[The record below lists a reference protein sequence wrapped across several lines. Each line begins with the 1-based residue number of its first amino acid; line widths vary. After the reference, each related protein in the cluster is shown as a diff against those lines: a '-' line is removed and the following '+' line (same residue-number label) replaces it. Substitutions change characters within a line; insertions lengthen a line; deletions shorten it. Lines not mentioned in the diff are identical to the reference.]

1 MSDEIIGTSLE
12 DDGPAEL
19 PDATP
24 VAEPEAPADA
34 PAPEETPAEVESVEV
49 AGKKY
54 VPLGGIIAERKQ
66 RQAAEKAAS
75 ETTDRLRQLEAE
87 ISGLRPYAEILRN
100 NPGLLATRAAE
111 PVAVAPTVDADLVEL
126 AQTLDLYDPATGQPD
141 VKKAAKVR
149 ALSTREAERVAQQQ
163 VAPLQQERLY
173 QQVQQNYASA
183 VNAKTPQ
190 GEPVNRAVLD
200 DLWRQAAAEPG
211 GMKTLSDPRSVMALV
226 LMASGASQ
234 WTQGPKVP
242 VPPPALDTEP
252 SGGNPR
258 TRPSLSALEE
268 KIAADKGVAPSK
280 WAERVKSY
288 QKGVSNALED

>member
-24 VAEPEAPADA
+24 PEAPAEPEA
-34 PAPEETPAEVESVEV
+34 PAPEETPAEVEAVEV

-75 ETTDRLRQLEAE
+75 ETADRLRQLEQE
-87 ISGLRPYAEILRN
+87 VSGLRPYAEILRN
-100 NPGLLATRAAE
+100 NPGLLSPKSPE
-111 PVAVAPTVDADLVEL
+111 PVSVEPSVDPDLVEL

-149 ALSTREAERVAQQQ
+149 ALSTREAERVAQRQ
-163 VAPLQQERLY
+163 VEPLQQERLY
-173 QQVQQNYASA
+173 QQVAQNYASA
-183 VNAKTPQ
+183 VQARTPD
-190 GEPVNRAVLD
+190 GEPVNKAVLD

-211 GMKTLSDPRSVMALV
+211 GLKTLSDPRSVMALV

-234 WTQGPKVP
+234 WTKGPKVP
-242 VPPPALDTEP
+242 LPPPALETEA

-268 KIAADKGVAPSK
+268 RIASEKGVAPSK
-280 WAERVKSY
+280 WAERVKTY